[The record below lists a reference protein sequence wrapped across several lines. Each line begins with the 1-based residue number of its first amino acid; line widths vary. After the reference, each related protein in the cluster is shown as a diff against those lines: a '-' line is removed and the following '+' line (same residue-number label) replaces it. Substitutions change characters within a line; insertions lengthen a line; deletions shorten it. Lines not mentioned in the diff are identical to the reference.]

1 MTYAKL
7 AERAKQLADVAFGEG
22 KVTIESTETD
32 KFFDGGVTFNGEI
45 GIMEVEAEVFI
56 TKKKVSAYQVYT
68 MTYVPGVM
76 YHKDGSG
83 TPPDMDVNDVGEPHG
98 KFDDAV
104 VAALRLVLDKRM
116 EDFLVAE
123 DEDRFA
129 KDLAEDPW
137 NDKGYREAI
146 NDSLDD
152 MIDDG
157 IMRASIEDRQDEDIH
172 PETHEERLNA
182 IKKRSPRQSLDDGPV
197 AFYHLLH
204 LARAKGFHGIVEFG
218 LREIERLYQMEDA
231 KKD

>member
-1 MTYAKL
+1 MTYTKL
-7 AERAKQLADVAFGEG
+7 AERAKQLAAVAFGEG

-45 GIMEVEAEVFI
+45 GIFEVEIEAGI
-56 TKKKVSAYQVYT
+56 TKKQVSAYQVYT
-68 MTYVPGVM
+68 MTYIPGVM

-83 TPPDMDVNDVGEPHG
+83 TPPDMDVNDVGEPHR

-123 DEDRFA
+123 DEDMLA
-129 KDLAEDPW
+129 KELEEDPW
-137 NDKGYREAI
+137 GYRV

-157 IMRASIEDRQDEDIH
+157 IMRASIEDRQDED
-172 PETHEERLNA
+172 
-182 IKKRSPRQSLDDGPV
+182 V
-197 AFYHLLH
+197 
-204 LARAKGFHGIVEFG
+204 
-218 LREIERLYQMEDA
+218 
-231 KKD
+231 